1 MGSILGKAQ
10 ADRERNRDCLARVSS
25 KRPETRS
32 LVRSET
38 RDTRRIRNRYRDQTG
53 RPRALRF
60 CHVDPGTLFK
70 LGLRSAAEMRH
81 EQTSSGTDE
90 SLAPTC
96 RSRRTLSARR
106 STANAACR
114 SHAYQE

>member
-10 ADRERNRDCLARVSS
+10 ADRERNRDCFARVSS

-70 LGLRSAAEMRH
+70 LGLRSAAEMQH
-81 EQTSSGTDE
+81 EQSSSNPDE
-90 SLAPTC
+90 SVAETWGPRNNTSGGDGLPMP
-96 RSRRTLSARR
+96 RLRV
-106 STANAACR
+106 TA
-114 SHAYQE
+114 